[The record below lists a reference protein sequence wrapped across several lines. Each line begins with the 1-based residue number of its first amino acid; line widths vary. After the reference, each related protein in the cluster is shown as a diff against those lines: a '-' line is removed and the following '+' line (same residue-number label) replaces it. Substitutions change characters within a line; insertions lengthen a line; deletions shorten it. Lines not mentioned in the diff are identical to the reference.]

1 MRKALTIAGTD
12 PSGGA
17 GLHADLKTFAALDV
31 YGMGAVTAVVAQ
43 NTRGVVCV
51 EHVSPAMIR
60 AQIDAVLSD
69 ILPDAAKV
77 GMAGTAA
84 SISAIA
90 ASLGH
95 RPSFPLVV
103 DPVMVSTSG
112 HRLLAEEAEEALIR
126 DILPLASVITPNI
139 PEAEVLARRAGWRDA
154 LIESKDDMER
164 AACAIA
170 SLTGAVIILKG
181 GHRAQDADDLLF
193 LNGVPT
199 WLSGHR
205 VDTPHTHGTGC
216 TLSAALAAY
225 LARGLSVIEAARAAK
240 DYLTGA
246 LSTGLALGGGR
257 GPVDHGWM
265 SRRQF

>member
-43 NTRGVVCV
+43 NTRGVVSV

-69 ILPDAAKV
+69 IPPDAAKV
-77 GMAGTAA
+77 GMAGTVE
-84 SISAIA
+84 SIAAIA
-90 ASLGH
+90 ASLGSG
-95 RPSFPLVV
+95 PVFPLVV

-112 HRLLAEEAEEALIR
+112 HRLLSEEAEEALFR
-126 DILPLASVITPNI
+126 DIIPLARVITPNI
-139 PEAEVLARRAGWRDA
+139 PEAEVLARLAGWDGVR
-154 LIESKDDMER
+154 IESKENMER
-164 AACAIA
+164 AARAIA
-170 SLTGAVIILKG
+170 SLTDAAILLKG
-181 GHRAQDADDLLF
+181 GHRAHDADDLLY
-193 LNGVPT
+193 LYGVAT
-199 WLSGHR
+199 WIPGRR

-216 TLSAALAAY
+216 TLSAAIASY
-225 LARGLSVIEAARAAK
+225 LACGLSVIEAAQAAK
-240 DYLTGA
+240 EYLTGA

-265 SRRQF
+265 ARR